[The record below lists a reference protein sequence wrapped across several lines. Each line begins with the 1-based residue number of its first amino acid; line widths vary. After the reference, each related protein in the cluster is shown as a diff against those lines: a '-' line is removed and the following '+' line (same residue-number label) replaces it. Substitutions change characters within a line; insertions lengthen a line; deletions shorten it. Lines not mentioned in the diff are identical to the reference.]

1 MQQAT
6 HQMVV
11 ILGALAQLTRL
22 RIVALVASTGPKG
35 MSAGEIAR
43 SLHCPASTLSFHL
56 KDLSR
61 AGLLEAETRGRF
73 VIYAVQ
79 DGVLEE
85 LAQFIVG
92 LSGSPAPAASK
103 ARPARERRGRRK
115 GARADRS
122 QLSIFGE

>member
-6 HQMVV
+6 NQKVV

-22 RIVALVASTGPKG
+22 RIVVLVAGAGPKG

-61 AGLLEAETRGRF
+61 AGLLEAQTRGRF

-79 DGVLEE
+79 DGVLDE
-85 LAQFIVG
+85 LAQFIGG
-92 LSGSPAPAASK
+92 LRSAETPAAAK
-103 ARPARERRGRRK
+103 ARPARERRGVRK
-115 GARADRS
+115 GAGADRS